1 MWIPIKW
8 SGKRGSNSRPQP
20 WQGCALP
27 AELFPHLKWMLNITP
42 IEWAFKQNY
51 LIFYPVKKASHKR
64 GFSPY
69 FYIYLKLTFL
79 KTTRSTIS
87 LISP

>member
-1 MWIPIKW
+1 
-8 SGKRGSNSRPQP
+8 
-20 WQGCALP
+20 
-27 AELFPHLKWMLNITP
+27 MLNITP

-69 FYIYLKLTFL
+69 FLYLFKVNF
-79 KTTRSTIS
+79 S
-87 LISP
+87 